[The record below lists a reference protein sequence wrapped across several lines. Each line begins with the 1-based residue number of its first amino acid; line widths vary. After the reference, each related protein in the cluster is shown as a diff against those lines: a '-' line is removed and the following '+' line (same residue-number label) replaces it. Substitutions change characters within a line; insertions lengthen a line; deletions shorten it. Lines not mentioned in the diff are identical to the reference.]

1 MLQYHMIA
9 DGRVQGVGFR
19 YFVQME
25 ADRHKIAGWVKNR
38 DDGRVEIL
46 AEGPEESLKQFAE
59 AVRKALFLKCHRRN
73 HRRITPSER
82 VPHLFHQLLIRLV
95 LIIIIRLHN
104 RIVI

>member
-1 MLQYHMIA
+1 MLQYRMVA

-46 AEGPEESLKQFAE
+46 AEGPEESLKNLPKRSEKGA
-59 AVRKALFLKCHRRN
+59 
-73 HRRITPSER
+73 PS
-82 VPHLFHQLLIRLV
+82 QMSQA
-95 LIIIIRLHN
+95 
-104 RIVI
+104 

>member
-59 AVRKALFLKCHRRN
+59 AVRKGSHFSNVTNVTIEESHRLKGYRTFS
-73 HRRITPSER
+73 ISY
-82 VPHLFHQLLIRLV
+82 
-95 LIIIIRLHN
+95 
-104 RIVI
+104 

>member
-59 AVRKALFLKCHRRN
+59 AVRKGA
-73 HRRITPSER
+73 PS
-82 VPHLFHQLLIRLV
+82 QMSQA
-95 LIIIIRLHN
+95 
-104 RIVI
+104 

>member
-59 AVRKALFLKCHRRN
+59 AVRKGDPFSHVTGVTIEESHRLKGYRTFS
-73 HRRITPSER
+73 ISY
-82 VPHLFHQLLIRLV
+82 
-95 LIIIIRLHN
+95 
-104 RIVI
+104 

>member
-1 MLQYHMIA
+1 MLQYRMVA

-46 AEGPEESLKQFAE
+46 AEGPEESLKKFAE
-59 AVRKALFLKCHRRN
+59 AVRKGSPFSNVTGVTVEESRHLKGYRSFS
-73 HRRITPSER
+73 ISY
-82 VPHLFHQLLIRLV
+82 
-95 LIIIIRLHN
+95 
-104 RIVI
+104 